1 MLKSL
6 PTLLLLIL
14 TTSLGLAQSRFRL
27 TCHVLNGQTTAPV
40 AGANVLVLDTGLGAV
55 TDSAGAFS
63 LPLPKGTQ
71 TIQVSHQSYETAQCT
86 VLARADV
93 VLTILLNERVTLL
106 REATVMAN

>member
-6 PTLLLLIL
+6 PALLLLIL

-71 TIQVSHQSYETAQCT
+71 TIQVSHQSYETAQRT